1 MHDCRPLSNPA
12 DDSSR
17 SLHTYPAHLAR
28 NWRLHSGESFSLR
41 PVRHDDGVLEEA
53 FVRGLSRESRYQ
65 RMLSGGFKV
74 TPEWIESMTH
84 IDYQRHMAFAVT
96 SVIDDVVQFV
106 GVGRYVVDVATAGA
120 EVALVIADVWQGR
133 GLGRRLLATLIEHAQ
148 SARVEQLVGVVL
160 ATNEAMLRLARSM
173 GFSVNAEPGDATVLR
188 IRRDLVAVNTQP
200 H

>member
-1 MHDCRPLSNPA
+1 MHDRRPRSNLA
-12 DDSSR
+12 DASSR
-17 SLHTYPAHLAR
+17 WLSKYPAHLAR
-28 NWRLHSGESFSLR
+28 TWRLDSGESFSLR

-53 FVRGLSRESRYQ
+53 FVRGLSREARYQ

-74 TPEWIESMTH
+74 TAEWIESMTH

-96 SVIDDVVQFV
+96 SVIDGVEQFV
-106 GVGRYVVDVATAGA
+106 GVGRYVVDATTSSA

-133 GLGRRLLATLIEHAQ
+133 GLGRRLLATLIEHAHSSGVRQ
-148 SARVEQLVGVVL
+148 AVGVVL

-188 IRRDLVAVNTQP
+188 IRRDLSAVSAQP